1 MYLPIM
7 EGCSITPILSC
18 LPDIKDWMA
27 QSFLRLMTKNRSDGV
42 WSKEG
47 SVNPPQWS
55 CVPWLHI

>member
-1 MYLPIM
+1 M